1 MGVRVIGGGC
11 YKIEES
17 FAGPSGGRDDEE
29 REKEERENRVR
40 TVAGEAAETVA
51 GEAAGVIA
59 GTVVGIVAEEP
70 DKNYFS
76 LRWLIPKIINA
87 LWELIRSFIIPYI
100 GGADY
105 EEGGFLQLLRV
116 IGLLTAGLPAHC
128 PQDYVNATRLGP
140 LDVYL
145 N

>member
-1 MGVRVIGGGC
+1 MVARKIGGDL
-11 YKIEES
+11 YIWLVYS
-17 FAGPSGGRDDEE
+17 FDLVPRLPYNDSTFMF
-29 REKEERENRVR
+29 KHF
-40 TVAGEAAETVA
+40 
-51 GEAAGVIA
+51 
-59 GTVVGIVAEEP
+59 GTCVYYNSFYQGKIVAEEP

-105 EEGGFLQLLRV
+105 EEGGFLRLLRV
-116 IGLLTAGLPAHC
+116 IGLLTARLPAHC